1 MPNDDMSLRADIED
15 IERRLKLAKKEG
27 NLMIVDMLEDRL
39 ANRKRQLKEIEAKRR
54 RYRTT

>member
-1 MPNDDMSLRADIED
+1 MPNDDMSLRADIEN
-15 IERRLKLAKKEG
+15 IEQQLRLAKKKG
-27 NLMIVDMLEDRL
+27 KLMIVDLLEDSL

>member
-39 ANRKRQLKEIEAKRR
+39 ANRKRQLEEIEAKRR

>member
-1 MPNDDMSLRADIED
+1 MPNDDMSLRADIEN
-15 IERRLKLAKKEG
+15 IEQRLRLAKKKG
-27 NLMIVDMLEDRL
+27 KLMIVDMLEDRL

>member
-1 MPNDDMSLRADIED
+1 MPNDDMSLRADIEN
-15 IERRLKLAKKEG
+15 IEQRLRAAKKEC

-39 ANRKRQLKEIEAKRR
+39 ANRKRQLEEIEAKRR

>member
-1 MPNDDMSLRADIED
+1 MPNDDVSLRADIEN
-15 IERRLKLAKKEG
+15 IEQRLGAAKKEG
-27 NLMIVDMLEDRL
+27 NLMIVDMLEGRL

>member
-1 MPNDDMSLRADIED
+1 MPNDDVSLRADIEN
-15 IERRLKLAKKEG
+15 IEQRLRAAKKEG

-39 ANRKRQLKEIEAKRR
+39 ANRKRQLEEIEAKRR